1 MRTNLDD
8 KLLETD
14 LDSSGGESMVS
25 GIDLEKFLAEM
36 DSVAEEQGDFWIEE
50 TEPPEIAEE
59 DLEVGTAGRTDL
71 AAEAD
76 KSLDAMTLYLR
87 EMSNVSLLTREDE
100 VNIAKRIERGT
111 RRMDKALFRS
121 MVVAEDLESLLIQL
135 KKGQISIRQVIDT
148 SDSEL
153 DDITAENE
161 NNYLEETIIK
171 LQEAMKLLVIIRK
184 NSEKIFED
192 KRAKSSRNLSKLR
205 RLRIKLSQQ
214 IRTVSFS
221 SEIKRSFIDSI
232 QQVVNEVEKEE
243 NIVRQAPES
252 SNLENSLS
260 PEKTSEKISARKKKV
275 PSSDEELRKQARVA
289 RRRLNDIER
298 HYLSNYTELK
308 RSLQQ
313 IKQAHEQATDARK
326 EMIEANL
333 RLVVSIAKN
342 YINRSRGLQFADLI
356 QEGNIG
362 LMRAVE
368 KFDYRRGYKFSTY
381 ATWWIRQAV
390 TRAIADQGR
399 TIRVPVHMV
408 ETINKIVRTARLM
421 VQELGREP
429 THEELAIRTDL
440 PVSKVRQALKIAQ
453 EPISLETPIGDDGE
467 SSLGSFIEDQSSL
480 NPAEMVVG
488 KSLREATM
496 EVLNTLTP
504 REAQIL
510 KMRFGLDAEGH
521 ERTLEEVGRH
531 FSVTRE
537 RIRQIEAKALRKL
550 RHPSRSRK
558 LKTFFDD
565 THV

>member
-1 MRTNLDD
+1 MRTNLED
-8 KLLETD
+8 KLLEAD

-25 GIDLEKFLAEM
+25 SIDLEKFLAEI
-36 DSVAEEQGDFWIEE
+36 DSASEDEGEYSWAEEV
-50 TEPPEIAEE
+50 EPAEIAEDE
-59 DLEVGTAGRTDL
+59 ELEVGATGRPEVGV
-71 AAEAD
+71 EAD

-100 VNIAKRIERGT
+100 VNIAKRIERG
-111 RRMDKALFRS
+111 RRKLEKVQSRS
-121 MVVAEDLESLLIQL
+121 MVVVEDLERLMVML
-135 KKGQISIRQVIDT
+135 KKGELSIRYFIDT

-161 NNYLEETIIK
+161 NRYLEETLVK
-171 LQEAMKLLVIIRK
+171 LQAAVKILGQVRRC
-184 NSEKIFED
+184 SEKLAEEP
-192 KRAKSSRNLSKLR
+192 KRSPKLPRMARKLR
-205 RLRIKLSQQ
+205 RLRVELGRKVREI
-214 IRTVSFS
+214 SFS
-221 SEIKRSFIDSI
+221 TEMRHHFTELI
-232 QQVVNEVEKEE
+232 QKVVNDIDRAERVITEV
-243 NIVRQAPES
+243 NAR
-252 SNLENSLS
+252 LNS
-260 PEKTSEKISARKKKV
+260 KDNNGRKPAKAKKV
-275 PSSDEELRKQARVA
+275 AFSEEELRKQLRAA
-289 RRRLNDIER
+289 RRQTNEIEKR
-298 HYLSNYTELK
+298 YCCSSVEIK
-308 RSLQQ
+308 RSLRQ
-313 IKQAHEQATDARK
+313 IIQASTQADEARR

-429 THEELAIRTDL
+429 THEELAVRTDL

-565 THV
+565 SHA

>member
-1 MRTNLDD
+1 MRPNLDE

-14 LDSSGGESMVS
+14 DPSGGESMVS
-25 GIDLEKFLAEM
+25 GIDLEKFLAEI
-36 DSVAEEQGDFWIEE
+36 DSADDQADYWVEES
-50 TEPPEIAEE
+50 EPPEIAEDE
-59 DLEVGTAGRTDL
+59 ELEV
-71 AAEAD
+71 AAVRPDMGVEAD

-100 VNIAKRIERGT
+100 VNIAKRIERGS
-111 RRMDKALFRS
+111 RRMERVLSRS
-121 MVVAEDLESLLIQL
+121 MLVAEDLERLYAAL
-135 KKGQISIRQVIDT
+135 KKEDISIRDVIDT

-161 NNYLEETIIK
+161 AKYLSETLDSLQVAVKLLAQVRRANDRYLEEQKRSPKRIR
-171 LQEAMKLLVIIRK
+171 LLRQM
-184 NSEKIFED
+184 
-192 KRAKSSRNLSKLR
+192 R
-205 RLRIKLSQQ
+205 RLRVKLGRQ
-214 IRTVSFS
+214 IRTISFS
-221 SEIKRSFIDSI
+221 TEMRHYFMGLI
-232 QQVVNEVEKEE
+232 QRVVNELDRDERLI
-243 NIVRQAPES
+243 IVA
-252 SNLENSLS
+252 
-260 PEKTSEKISARKKKV
+260 SAQMGQDHEARAANKANKKV
-275 PSSDEELRKQARVA
+275 VITDESLRKQVRAA
-289 RRRLNDIER
+289 KLRLSSLEKR
-298 HYLSNYTELK
+298 YLSNSVEVK
-308 RSLQQ
+308 RSLRQ
-313 IKQAHEQATDARK
+313 ILTANAQAEEARR

-429 THEELAIRTDL
+429 THEELAVRTDL
-440 PVSKVRQALKIAQ
+440 PVAKVRQALKIAQ

-467 SSLGSFIEDQSSL
+467 SSLGSFIEDLSSL

-558 LKTFFDD
+558 LKTFFEDSRA
-565 THV
+565 

>member
-1 MRTNLDD
+1 MRTDLKDNMIDG
-8 KLLETD
+8 ETD
-14 LDSSGGESMVS
+14 PTAGD
-25 GIDLEKFLAEM
+25 GIPSLDLEKFLAEI
-36 DSVAEEQGDFWIEE
+36 DSAASEEDDFVWE
-50 TEPPEIAEE
+50 TEPEE
-59 DLEVGTAGRTDL
+59 SEESEETSEEGTEAAAAPQPDLSASESDR
-71 AAEAD
+71 
-76 KSLDAMTLYLR
+76 SLDAMTLYLR
-87 EMSNVSLLTREDE
+87 EMSNVALLTREDE
-100 VNIAKRIERGT
+100 VAIAKRIERG
-111 RRMDKALFRS
+111 RRRLHKAHSRS
-121 MVVAEDLESLLIQL
+121 LIVAEALEDLAQRLAERKL
-135 KKGQISIRQVIDT
+135 GIRAVIDT
-148 SDSEL
+148 SDSDAE
-153 DDITAENE
+153 DITLENE
-161 NNYLEETIIK
+161 ERYLAETIEK
-171 LQEAMKLLVIIRK
+171 FQLVSKMLAHIRK
-184 NSEKIFED
+184 EVAKVEQEPKGTRKTNRMIRKVLRQRVELSRHIRVILFSTQMRREFTNRIQRVVRQLFENEERITRAEKSLTARRRVDENEVKKTI
-192 KRAKSSRNLSKLR
+192 RGAKKAIGEIEARYLQSA
-205 RLRIKLSQQ
+205 
-214 IRTVSFS
+214 V
-221 SEIKRSFIDSI
+221 EIKRSL
-232 QQVVNEVEKEE
+232 K
-243 NIVRQAPES
+243 NI
-252 SNLENSLS
+252 
-260 PEKTSEKISARKKKV
+260 ISAEAEAEK
-275 PSSDEELRKQARVA
+275 A
-289 RRRLNDIER
+289 RR
-298 HYLSNYTELK
+298 
-308 RSLQQ
+308 
-313 IKQAHEQATDARK
+313 

-342 YINRSRGLQFADLI
+342 YINRSRGLQFSDLI

-429 THEELAIRTDL
+429 THEELAQRTDL
-440 PVSKVRQALKIAQ
+440 PVVKVRQALKIAQ

-467 SSLGSFIEDQSSL
+467 SNLGSFIEDRNSL
-480 NPAEMVVG
+480 NPAEMIVG
-488 KSLREATM
+488 KGLREATL

-510 KMRFGLDAEGH
+510 KMRFGLDGDGQ

-565 THV
+565 GQ